1 MIKSY
6 NMILNEYV
14 HYKSPKDKIKNLLK
28 EGKIIKLTKG
38 LYETDKKISSYL
50 VANAIYGPS
59 YLSFEFALSYH
70 GLIPEAVYTYTS
82 ATFKRKKEKKYIN
95 YFGTFTYKDIPA
107 NAYPFEILVMK
118 EDTYQY
124 KIASAEKALCDKLYA
139 MKPVKNKQ
147 EIIFLMFKEL
157 RIDEAKFHNLNKEIL
172 LELIDMYPS
181 TNLKMLKKVIKQI
194 L

>member
-1 MIKSY
+1 
-6 NMILNEYV
+6 MILNEYV